1 MIENRLI
8 KTEGGRYA
16 ENNGQGVYIEK
27 AENVVLNQEKKSDV
41 AESFE
46 QNKLEINR
54 KLSIQQLLTILTSFE
69 DDLDRKYQVNI
80 KIVDIEKGSI
90 NLTLE
95 GSQENLEKL
104 ENLFKAGEL
113 TEVLGIRVEDVH
125 IVPESDHRQLV
136 FKIAGEIDTEVL
148 TQLKTEI
155 WKSRP
160 VEEVRKQ
167 EAKRRDLRETE
178 IKTENLK
185 PRLVEEIR
193 KQEARKDNGKSQDP
207 LQVDLSRT
215 AVMSIN
221 TLSADITSIKGIQDE
236 ARQLVETGKVS
247 RQQPIY
253 VLCQYISARE
263 WSVIEVVLER
273 FDYLLRDRIGD
284 LIGEENWYSD

>member
-136 FKIAGEIDTEVL
+136 FKIAGEIDTEIL

-160 VEEVRKQ
+160 VEEIRTQ

-193 KQEARKDNGKSQDP
+193 TQEAREEDSTANG
-207 LQVDLSRT
+207 L
-215 AVMSIN
+215 
-221 TLSADITSIKGIQDE
+221 
-236 ARQLVETGKVS
+236 
-247 RQQPIY
+247 
-253 VLCQYISARE
+253 
-263 WSVIEVVLER
+263 EVN
-273 FDYLLRDRIGD
+273 FF
-284 LIGEENWYSD
+284 

>member
-136 FKIAGEIDTEVL
+136 FKIAGEIDTEIL

-160 VEEVRKQ
+160 VEEIRTQ

-193 KQEARKDNGKSQDP
+193 TQEAREEDS
-207 LQVDLSRT
+207 LQVDLSRA
-215 AVMSIN
+215 AVMSR
-221 TLSADITSIKGIQDE
+221 SAYTISIEAIQDE
-236 ARQLVETGKVS
+236 VRELVENGTVS

-253 VLCQYISARE
+253 VLCQYVSARE
-263 WSVIEVVLER
+263 WRVIEPVLER
-273 FDYLLRDRIGD
+273 LGYLLRDSIGD
-284 LIGEENWYSD
+284 LIAKENWYSD